1 MIPMLPFSPPTGHV
15 NAYARVDKAT
25 SEFLS
30 CPDWRLNI
38 AICDTINS
46 KPWLARDHI
55 RAVRS
60 RIQHKNPNVQLLAL
74 TLLETI
80 MKNCSEHI
88 HAQISERKILF
99 EMIKIVKK
107 KGNMRV
113 KERILALIDTWQEV
127 YGGRVGKLT
136 AQYYYAYEEL
146 RRYGVDFPRR
156 SPNSVP
162 VITPPATHHAGAS
175 SSTRHEPVE
184 NVSLST
190 LDSMRN
196 TLDLLSEMLQAVDPK
211 DRKAMKDEVIVEL
224 YDQCRLNQKKLGQTL
239 STTTDE
245 EILRQGIQFNDA
257 LQYIIE
263 KHDAIASGSPI
274 PVKPPNLLTRQ
285 PWVKQIDSKGDHP
298 ESSNAALIR
307 ISNEIQEEPD
317 ESATISSRR
326 NEKQT
331 AVSQT
336 GKEATVPESDKK
348 PVSDPSLVMALVPS
362 DPLPA
367 AATKNALE
375 GDLIDL
381 FSLSLSP
388 ATPSTSNPYNQTLD
402 SSTVMENQPQVQQMN
417 SYAVP
422 WAQTRPQLEYEP
434 QPPVQTIDQ
443 QPNYIPP
450 PWAPTPGYYC
460 NSYASNY
467 SAPSYHNNGSS
478 VGVGLNPYVP
488 SYRLFE
494 DLNVLGNMRTSDTP
508 GTSGPCML
516 GGRK

>member
-1 MIPMLPFSPPTGHV
+1 MIPMLPFSPPTGYV

-30 CPDWRLNI
+30 SPDWRLNI
-38 AICDTINS
+38 AVCDTINS
-46 KPWLARDHI
+46 KPWLARDHV
-55 RAVRS
+55 RAVRG
-60 RIQHKNPNVQLLAL
+60 RLQHRNPNVQLLAL

-80 MKNCSEHI
+80 VKNCGEHV
-88 HAQISERKILF
+88 HVQIAERKVLQ

-107 KGNMRV
+107 KANTRV
-113 KERILALIDTWQEV
+113 RERILALIDTWQEAFGCR
-127 YGGRVGKLT
+127 GGKMT
-136 AQYYYAYEEL
+136 AQYYHAYEEL

-156 SPNSVP
+156 SPNTAP
-162 VITPPATHHAGAS
+162 VITPPATNGNYHAGAS
-175 SSTRHEPVE
+175 SSRHEPVE
-184 NVSLST
+184 NVSLSA

-211 DRKAMKDEVIVEL
+211 DRKAMKDEVIIDL
-224 YDQCRLNQKKLGQTL
+224 YDQCRLNQKKLEHTL
-239 STTTDE
+239 SSTTDE
-245 EILRQGIQFNDA
+245 DILRLGIQFNDT

-274 PVKPPNLLTRQ
+274 PVKPPSLLTHQ
-285 PWVKQIDSKGDHP
+285 PRGKQIDSKGVNP
-298 ESSNAALIR
+298 ESSVAALAR
-307 ISNEIQEEPD
+307 ISNEIVEEPD
-317 ESATISSRR
+317 NLASRR
-326 NEKQT
+326 NEM
-331 AVSQT
+331 QT
-336 GKEATVPESDKK
+336 GKVVMAPESEKK
-348 PVSDPSLVMALVPS
+348 PVTDPSLVMALVPS

-367 AATKNALE
+367 ANKNTIE

-381 FSLSLSP
+381 FSLPLTP
-388 ATPSTSNPYNQTLD
+388 TTPSTSNPYNQTP
-402 SSTVMENQPQVQQMN
+402 TGPTIMENQPPVQQMN

-434 QPPVQTIDQ
+434 QPPVQTIEQ

-460 NSYASNY
+460 NPYASGY
-467 SAPSYHNNGSS
+467 STSSYYNNGSS
-478 VGVGLNPYVP
+478 TGAGLNPYIP

-494 DLNVLGNMRTSDTP
+494 DLNVLGNVRTGDTP